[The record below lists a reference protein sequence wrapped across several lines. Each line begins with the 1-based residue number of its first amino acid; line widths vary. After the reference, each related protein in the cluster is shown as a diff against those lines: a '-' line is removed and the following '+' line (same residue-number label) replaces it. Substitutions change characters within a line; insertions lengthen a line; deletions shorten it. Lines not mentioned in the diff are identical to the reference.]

1 MVADARN
8 SADSA
13 QIMAGECLAFL
24 PPQRM
29 EATGPHFTANSQLH
43 KEPTEVYEGLS
54 RRPSAKPSKSQIYE

>member
-13 QIMAGECLAFL
+13 QITEGEFQAFR

-29 EATGPHFTANSQLH
+29 EATGPHYTANPQLH
-43 KEPTEVYEGLS
+43 TEPAEACAALS
-54 RRPSAKPSKSQIYE
+54 RRPSSILSKSQIYE